1 MKRSAFAMAAIAL
14 ALTAS
19 ASTAQA
25 QRPVSFGIA
34 AGASVPTGDLGDGT
48 SLGYNLTG
56 SVGYSMPAM
65 PVSFR
70 VDGMWNQLSAKED
83 GFPGLRTLSV
93 TGNVAYTL
101 PGVAVRPYVIAG
113 AGMYRSSLTD
123 LPDGV
128 EVESSNDFGVN
139 GGLGVRFAL
148 GGLST
153 YAEARFHNVFLKD
166 EASGE
171 KSSMQFS
178 PISFGI
184 QF

>member
-1 MKRSAFAMAAIAL
+1 MKRSAFAVAAIAL

-25 QRPVSFGIA
+25 QRPVSFGVA
-34 AGASVPTGDLGDGT
+34 AGAAVPTGDLGDAT
-48 SLGYNLTG
+48 SLGYNVTG
-56 SVGYSMPAM
+56 SIGYSMPAM

-70 VDGMWNQLSAKED
+70 VDGMFNQLSGKD
-83 GFPGLRTLSV
+83 FGGV
-93 TGNVAYTL
+93 TGPDLRIMALTANAAYTL

-113 AGMYRSSLTD
+113 AGMYSSKAD
-123 LPDGV
+123 VDGA
-128 EVESSNDFGVN
+128 ESSSDFGLN

-153 YAEARFHNVFLKD
+153 YAEARLHNIFVKDDAGEKHNV
-166 EASGE
+166 
-171 KSSMQFS
+171 QFS

>member
-1 MKRSAFAMAAIAL
+1 MKRSAFAVAAIAL
-14 ALTAS
+14 ALTVS
-19 ASTAQA
+19 ASSAQA

-34 AGASVPTGDLGDGT
+34 AGAAVPTGDLGDVS
-48 SLGYNLTG
+48 SLGYNVTG

-65 PVSFR
+65 PLSFR
-70 VDGMWNQLSAKED
+70 VDGMFNQLSGKE
-83 GFPGLRTLSV
+83 FESV
-93 TGNVAYTL
+93 TGPDLRIMALTANAAYTL

-113 AGMYRSSLTD
+113 AGMYSSKAD
-123 LPDGV
+123 VDGA
-128 EVESSNDFGVN
+128 ESSNDFGLN

-153 YAEARFHNVFLKD
+153 YAEARFHNIFVKD
-166 EASGE
+166 DVGE
-171 KSSMQFS
+171 KHNVQFS